1 MNLQDTFSWKCWLLI
16 VIGLSLSHQ
25 AWSTHLVGGEMYY
38 EYMGDNQY
46 EISLVIYRDCGPT
59 NTNGTGFDNAANIAV
74 YEGFQLFSQS
84 QIPLNGNAVSTID
97 LQSGNPCAELPAG
110 VCVERAVYTTL
121 LTLLPSS
128 ETYTIVYQRCCR
140 NPQVINL
147 QDPTNTGFTIFVEVP
162 PVLGNDNIDLTVNS
176 TARFDDLP
184 QGYVCIDQPFSLPNP
199 ATDPDGDSLRYSIGD
214 VFLGGSFA
222 APTPNPP
229 LPPPYNNVVW
239 DNGYTPLTPLGNDEA
254 DWITVDPATGTLSGS
269 PTTVGKYVIG
279 LYVTE
284 YRQDEDGNWTDIS
297 RMFRDF
303 TIDVVPCALVF
314 PAVQWPEPCSG
325 LDLSFAVNADE
336 GAFSWDFGTGSPE
349 DTSSSSA
356 PNFVFEEA
364 GPYTVSLAYD
374 LGGCGDSLEQ
384 DILVAPPIS
393 ADFSIG
399 GFSCLANGWSQ
410 DVSYSGDTPGATGSL
425 VWTVDGEEAGNGTNP
440 SGLFVPPGP
449 HTLAANLV
457 STIGCE
463 LTTELDVDLPGL
475 PVAAFTVSDPP
486 CNGLEIS
493 FTNQSSDASSYEWQ
507 FDLNDA
513 STAGAPESGLE
524 NPTWSY
530 SGFGQFEALLIAQPG
545 AACADSVLV
554 PLSVLPQDPLVMSFG
569 AVEPLACS
577 LETDVDFTFDGA
589 FADDVSWSFGSAGS
603 ASGDTVNFDFG
614 TSGLFPVTLTIT
626 NDTCGTVQTANFEVY
641 VPELVSEVE
650 MVIPN
655 IFTPNADGKN
665 DRFRVGTRLVGNGQ
679 AQEINTSSFTQFKLQ
694 VYDRWGVLVHVSE
707 GAGAGWDGRIGGRLA
722 APGVYY
728 YIVNADHSCLDA
740 DITEVGEVTLLLD

>member
-1 MNLQDTFSWKCWLLI
+1 MSF
-16 VIGLSLSHQ
+16 Q
-25 AWSTHLVGGEMYY
+25 AWCTHLVGGEMYY
-38 EYMGDNQY
+38 EYMGGDQY
-46 EISLVIYRDCGPT
+46 EVSLVIYRDCGPT

-74 YEGFQLFSQS
+74 YEGFQSFFQG
-84 QIPLNGNAVSTID
+84 QVPLIGNAVSTID
-97 LQSGNPCAELPAG
+97 LQSGNPCAELPTG

-121 LTLLPSS
+121 LTLPPSA

-229 LPPPYNNVVW
+229 APPPYNNVVW

-269 PTTVGKYVIG
+269 PTTIGKYVIG

-284 YRQDEDGNWTDIS
+284 YRQDDEGNWTDIS

-325 LDLSFAVNADE
+325 LDLSFSVNADQ
-336 GAFSWDFGTGSPE
+336 GDFSWDFGTGSPN

-364 GPYTVSLAYD
+364 GPYTVSLSYD

-393 ADFSIG
+393 ADFSVG

-410 DVSYSGDTPGATGSL
+410 AVSYDGDTPGATGSL

-440 SGLFVPPGP
+440 SGLFVPPGS

-463 LTTELDVDLPGL
+463 LTAEVDVDMPNL
-475 PVAAFTVSDPP
+475 PVAAFAVSDPP

-493 FTNQSSDASSYEWQ
+493 FTNQSSDASNFEWQ
-507 FDLNDA
+507 FDINDA
-513 STAGAPESGLE
+513 STAGAPESTLE
-524 NPTWSY
+524 NPTWNY

-545 AACADSVLV
+545 AACADSTLV

-589 FADDVSWSFGSAGS
+589 FADDVVWSFGSAGS

-614 TSGLFPVTLTIT
+614 VPGLFPVTLTIT
-626 NDTCGTVQTANFEVY
+626 NDTCGTTQTANFEVY

-679 AQEINTSSFTQFKLQ
+679 VQEINTSSFTQFKLQ
-694 VYDRWGVLVHVSE
+694 VFDRWGVLVHVSE
-707 GAGAGWDGRIGGRLA
+707 GIGAGWDGRIGGRLA